1 MLIHRID
8 KVRPALLRDSSKIY
22 YPLKKIFTRD
32 QLLGVTSRYTTDA
45 VQDFEKFQNNNY
57 LEGLLL
63 QSVSFFGI
71 KVPDEILELGC
82 GAGNLTIPLLRNT
95 AANIFATDISRQQ
108 LKILSSLL
116 NSNHSQDRVR
126 LIQLDNSTEFFE
138 NETFDLIVGS
148 AIAHHLIDPLVL
160 IRLSLQWLRVDGSL
174 LLFEPVLSGSLIVRE
189 AILEILNSVSADLP
203 SEVFN
208 FLDGI
213 ALDIAARSDSLT
225 KLSHEQRRKLD
236 DKSFVDVNLIKQKF
250 NNVAVRVMPILDHS
264 SKRVLSQHVENIL
277 KYYLLWEKFDLL
289 PQKFWKILEAY
300 DERFS
305 TSIDSPVIEGAIHIK
320 KLS

>member
-1 MLIHRID
+1 M
-8 KVRPALLRDSSKIY
+8 
-22 YPLKKIFTRD
+22 
-32 QLLGVTSRYTTDA
+32 
-45 VQDFEKFQNNNY
+45 
-57 LEGLLL
+57 
-63 QSVSFFGI
+63 
-71 KVPDEILELGC
+71 
-82 GAGNLTIPLLRNT
+82 RNT
-95 AANIFATDISRQQ
+95 SANIFATDISRQQ

-116 NSNHSQDRVR
+116 DSNHSQDRVR

-138 NETFDLIVGS
+138 NETFDLIVGP

-203 SEVFN
+203 LEVFN

-213 ALDIAARSDSLT
+213 ALEFAARSDSLT

-264 SKRVLSQHVENIL
+264 SNRVLSQHVENIL

-305 TSIDSPVIEGAIHIK
+305 DSIDSPVIEGAVYIK